1 MSRMCRWY
9 KRKQRRS
16 AQITDIFDNKRYDL
30 MSIIPQKHHIKTSFI
45 PLFMHALAKKKK
57 KSYKKFGIT
66 RKSYYLCT
74 RFTKA

>member
-1 MSRMCRWY
+1 
-9 KRKQRRS
+9 
-16 AQITDIFDNKRYDL
+16 

-57 KSYKKFGIT
+57 KSYKKFGII

-74 RFTKA
+74 RFAKA